1 MKKLLLT
8 LVALVGVYTLSA
20 QTLTE
25 TYNAGVTAY
34 QAKDYAT
41 ALPALETVVA
51 DGQLSESADEQKL
64 AATAKT
70 LVPNCYFRLA
80 MAELQAKNY
89 EAALEKANRSL
100 DLAIL
105 YDVTKTENNAKRLI
119 GMIYQQQGGEAYNA
133 GDYATAAEIFAK
145 GYESDPRNA
154 QMANWLGSCYCELGN
169 YTQGLAILNKEAA
182 NPNPKYA
189 EQAAEAKEFV
199 KRYTNNMVAGFQ
211 QNGDFDGML
220 AVAEQMLTADP
231 QNAAALKLRVQAY
244 DGKKDYTKVIE
255 LAEEAAM
262 YQTDLEDSSYLYY
275 LLGVAYNAKEMKPQA
290 IAALQNVTAGASVE
304 AAKAAIAELS
314 K

>member
-51 DGQLSESADEQKL
+51 DGQLSESADEQQL

-220 AVAEQMLTADP
+220 TVAEQMLTADP

-262 YQTDLEDSSYLYY
+262 YQTDVEDSSYLYY